1 MALMTYDEYFKKYNG
16 VGIDYDGKWSYQCFT
31 KDHYVLMA
39 DMTYK
44 AIQDIEIGDKV
55 IGYDNKVN
63 TVIQTHKRK
72 ADVIK
77 VRTDLGDIVV
87 TENHPFYY
95 KDGSFD
101 SILKGS
107 KKPFGIFDYTNYE
120 ESGLTDNELRFL
132 GFWLG
137 DGSLVRH
144 HDNRK
149 PEIRITY
156 GDAKKDFVN
165 SLEMITNV
173 QPHTS
178 GNGSFNAS
186 IRKREHPILTQIIY
200 QCYNGKKEKV
210 LPLIFN
216 NREYNLVIEG
226 YLRADGCEKNNSYTV
241 SSTSK
246 SLLLSIQAAAILC
259 GYSTKSIRPFTRN
272 GNSIVIKG
280 KTIQNVKPIWR
291 MTITK
296 ESKGVHKQI
305 NNVKYLGEETVYN
318 IATDGTHT
326 YICDNY
332 KVHNCFDLANDY
344 CVKVLG
350 GKAFIGMYAWEIYEN
365 FNNQPSKNLFTRIA
379 NTPEFVPQK
388 GDIIVWAKSLNGKA
402 GHVAI
407 CDGVGDTTYFYSYE
421 ENWDGMNHPTE
432 RVRHNYNHVLGVL
445 RPKDQTQ
452 IIGKRATTTDNST
465 KTKSTTL
472 KGIDISRYQGKPDF
486 SKVKNDVD
494 YVILQVGYG
503 RYVNQKDSEFER
515 NYSECKKYGIPVGVY
530 HFSYAKSIAEA
541 QAEANACLEMIKGKQ
556 FEYPIYYDLEVGLD
570 SLGKSLVS
578 SIATTF
584 CTALEKAGYYTGIY
598 ISRSPAQLYLTKEVA
613 QRYALWLAEYN
624 SKCNYNGDYGMW
636 QYSSTGRISGING
649 DVDMDYCYV
658 DYPTIIK
665 NAGLNGYKKPEPTPQ
680 PAPTPEKKELDTSGY
695 KEGDKGY
702 QALALKTLLKLAI
715 DKGIVSGKLDDTTGL
730 GGGSIKVVNKLLDKW
745 GYKQNG
751 IAGENFINK
760 IYKELK

>member
-31 KDHYVLMA
+31 KDHYVLME
-39 DMTYK
+39 DWTYK

-55 IGYDNKVN
+55 IGYDNEVN
-63 TVIQTHKRK
+63 TVLQIHKRK

-77 VRTDLGDIVV
+77 VKTDLGDIVV
-87 TENHPFYY
+87 TKDHPFYFL
-95 KDGSFD
+95 DGSFD
-101 SILKGS
+101 SILAGDE
-107 KKPFGIFDYTNYE
+107 KKFALFDKRNYTP
-120 ESGLTDNELRFL
+120 SGLTDEELMML

-137 DGSLVRH
+137 DGSLGRH
-144 HDNRK
+144 HDGRK
-149 PEIRITY
+149 PEIKITY
-156 GDAKKDFVN
+156 GEVKVPFVE
-165 SLEMITNV
+165 SLNMVSNIHHHSCSE
-173 QPHTS
+173 HA
-178 GNGSFNAS
+178 FNAG
-186 IRKREHPILTQIIY
+186 IRKREHPLLAEIIF
-200 QCYNGKKEKV
+200 QCYNEKKEKI
-210 LPLIFN
+210 LPLIFTPH
-216 NREYNLVIEG
+216 EYEKIIEG
-226 YLRADGCEKNNSYTV
+226 YCHADGSKKNNSVVVT
-241 SSTSK
+241 STSK

-259 GYSTKSIRPFTRN
+259 GWNTKSIRPMKERKYLVYIN
-272 GNSIVIKG
+272 GHA
-280 KTIQNVKPIWR
+280 VKNLKPTWR
-291 MTITK
+291 MTLTK
-296 ESKGVHKQI
+296 SSKTVYKQI
-305 NNVKYLGEETVYN
+305 QEVEYLGEETVYN
-318 IATDGTHT
+318 IGTDGTHT

-472 KGIDISRYQGKPDF
+472 KGIDISHYQGKPDF

-515 NYSECKKYGIPVGVY
+515 NYAECKKYGIPVGVY
-530 HFSYAKSIAEA
+530 HFSYAKSIVEA

-624 SKCNYNGDYGMW
+624 SMCNYDGSYGMW
-636 QYSSTGRISGING
+636 QYSSTGRVSGING

-665 NAGLNGYKKPEPTPQ
+665 NAGLNGYKKPEPTPTPQ
-680 PAPTPEKKELDTSGY
+680 PTPEKKELDTSGY

-730 GGGSIKVVNKLLDKW
+730 GGGSIKVVNELLDKW

-751 IAGENFINK
+751 IAGENFINR